1 MGFLCFF
8 LFFYF
13 HPSLVSCLGFKWLA
27 PLRRAR
33 IALLGLYHL
42 LAILFFFV
50 PFRSFSLIHLTV
62 GRNNLSLID
71 VTSHPSFMVL
81 RLGTANL

>member
-1 MGFLCFF
+1 MSENGLRRSAWDFF
-8 LFFYF
+8 VLFFVYF
-13 HPSLVSCLGFKWLA
+13 HLSLVSYLVFKWLA

-50 PFRSFSLIHLTV
+50 PF
-62 GRNNLSLID
+62 D
-71 VTSHPSFMVL
+71 PSAL
-81 RLGTANL
+81 YI